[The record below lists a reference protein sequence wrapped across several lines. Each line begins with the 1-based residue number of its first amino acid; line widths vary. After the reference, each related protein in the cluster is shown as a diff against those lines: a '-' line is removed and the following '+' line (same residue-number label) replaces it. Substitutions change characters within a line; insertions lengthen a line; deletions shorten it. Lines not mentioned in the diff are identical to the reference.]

1 MALEGPSLRFARMD
15 ETMMHGAEGASVDP
29 TIARALRLAR
39 EVEELLA
46 KPSLGV
52 AADPASS
59 RAAHSSRIARAMA
72 ASLSDELE
80 ALLRNLQPKASARAS
95 ASLPAARK
103 NGSA

>member
-1 MALEGPSLRFARMD
+1 MALEGPSLRFARTN
-15 ETMMHGAEGASVDP
+15 ETMMHAAEAATYDP

-72 ASLSDELE
+72 ASLADELE
-80 ALLRNLQPKASARAS
+80 ALAR
-95 ASLPAARK
+95 SLPASRK